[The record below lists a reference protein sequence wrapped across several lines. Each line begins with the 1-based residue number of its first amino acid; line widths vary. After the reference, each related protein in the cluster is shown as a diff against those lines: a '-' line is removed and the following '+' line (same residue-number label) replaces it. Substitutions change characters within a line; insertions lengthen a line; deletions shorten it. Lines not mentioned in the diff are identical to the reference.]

1 MARST
6 KYATTDEVVRKLS
19 LKRDV
24 KITPAGEVLVI
35 HPNSPKR
42 VGDVGN
48 KSWGKIDF
56 LVRACKYRFTYVNSF

>member
-1 MARST
+1 
-6 KYATTDEVVRKLS
+6 LS

-24 KITPAGEVLVI
+24 KITPAGEILMI

-56 LVRACKYRFTYVNSF
+56 LVHSCKYRFTYVNSF